1 MFESKTRFV
10 QAKELPVTNIDAQST
25 AQVEGESDPRFDG
38 LREAFAAQLA
48 SGEEVGASIAV
59 VEHGKPVVDLWGGFT
74 DETRTTP
81 WGRDTITNVWS
92 ITKTVTTLAAL
103 LLVDRGALDLDA
115 PVATYWPE
123 FAQNGKAA
131 ITVKQV
137 MSHTAGVSGWDMPFS
152 VEELYDYEGA
162 VAHLAA
168 QAPWWEPGTA
178 SGYSLL
184 NYGHIVGE
192 IVRRVSGKTLTA
204 FVAEEIAGRLGADF
218 TIGVPASEYDRVSDV
233 IPPPPANLDLPQLP
247 PEHPAIKTFT
257 PIPMDATVTQTDA
270 WREAE
275 IGAANGFGNARSVA
289 RIQSVI
295 TNGGEVDGVR
305 LLSQPTI
312 DRIFE
317 VQSDGMDL
325 VLFQHL
331 RFGIGYGLPSPQESQ
346 LPDRRIAY
354 WGGWGGSIILNDV
367 DRGFTFAYVMNRMDG
382 AVLGSARSAAY
393 QAEFFEAIG

>member
-1 MFESKTRFV
+1 MSDTRTPS
-10 QAKELPVTNIDAQST
+10 AHGT
-25 AQVEGESDPRFDG
+25 VEGEADER
-38 LREAFAAQLA
+38 FAALRTEFQRMLD
-48 SGEEVGASIAV
+48 SGEELGASLAV
-59 VEHGKPVVDLWGGFT
+59 VDHGEPVVDLWGGFR
-74 DETRTTP
+74 EAPRETP
-81 WGRDTITNVWS
+81 WVRDTIVNVWS

-103 LLVDRGALDLDA
+103 MLADRGLLDLDA
-115 PVATYWPE
+115 PVADYWPE

-152 VEELYDYEGA
+152 VEALYDYDGA

-184 NYGHIVGE
+184 NYGHVVGE
-192 IVRRVSGKTLTA
+192 IVRRVSGKTLKA
-204 FVAEEIAGRLGADF
+204 FVADEIAGPLGADF
-218 TIGVPASEYDRVSDV
+218 SIGVPRSEYDRISNVV
-233 IPPPPANLDLPQLP
+233 PPPPANLDLSQLP
-247 PEHPAIKTFT
+247 PGHPALRTFA
-257 PIPMDATVTQTDA
+257 PVPMDATVTYTDA

-275 IGAANGFGNARSVA
+275 IGAANGFSNARAVA

-331 RFGIGYGLPSPQESQ
+331 RFGIGYGLPSPQEAQ

-354 WGGWGGSIILNDV
+354 WGGWGGSIVLNDV

-382 AVLGSARSAAY
+382 AVLGSTRSAAY
-393 QAEFFEAIG
+393 QKVFLEAIA

>member
-1 MFESKTRFV
+1 MSDTRTPS
-10 QAKELPVTNIDAQST
+10 AHGT
-25 AQVEGESDPRFDG
+25 VEGEADER
-38 LREAFAAQLA
+38 FAALRTEFQRMLD
-48 SGEEVGASIAV
+48 SGEELGASLAV
-59 VEHGKPVVDLWGGFT
+59 VDHGEPVVDLWGGFR
-74 DETRTTP
+74 EAPRETP
-81 WGRDTITNVWS
+81 WVRDTIVNVWS

-103 LLVDRGALDLDA
+103 MLADRGLLDLDA
-115 PVATYWPE
+115 PVADYWPE

-152 VEELYDYEGA
+152 VEALYDYDGA

-184 NYGHIVGE
+184 NYGHVVGE
-192 IVRRVSGKTLTA
+192 IVRRVSGKTLKA
-204 FVAEEIAGRLGADF
+204 FVADEIAGPLGADF
-218 TIGVPASEYDRVSDV
+218 SIGVPRSEYDRISNVV
-233 IPPPPANLDLPQLP
+233 PPPPANLDLSQLP
-247 PEHPAIKTFT
+247 PGHPALRTFA
-257 PIPMDATVTQTDA
+257 PVPMDATVTYTDG

-275 IGAANGFGNARSVA
+275 IGAANGFSNARAVA

-331 RFGIGYGLPSPQESQ
+331 RFGIGYGLPSPQEAQ

-354 WGGWGGSIILNDV
+354 WGGWGGSIVLNDV

-382 AVLGSARSAAY
+382 AVLGSTRSAAY
-393 QAEFFEAIG
+393 QKVFLEAIA

>member
-1 MFESKTRFV
+1 MSDVGTPSKS
-10 QAKELPVTNIDAQST
+10 VTI
-25 AQVEGESDPRFDG
+25 EGEVDPRFAELGEEFQRRFD
-38 LREAFAAQLA
+38 
-48 SGEEVGASIAV
+48 SGEELGASIAV
-59 VEHGKPVVDLWGGFT
+59 VEHGRPVVDLWGGFREVEQT
-74 DETRTTP
+74 SR
-81 WGRDTITNVWS
+81 WQRDTITNVWS
-92 ITKTVTTLAAL
+92 ITKTMTTLAAL
-103 LLVDRGALDLDA
+103 MLADRGMLDLDA

-123 FAQNGKAA
+123 FAQNGKAG

-137 MSHTAGVSGWDMPFS
+137 MSHTAGVSGWDMPFTI
-152 VEELYDYEGA
+152 EQLYDYEGA

-168 QAPWWEPGTA
+168 QAPWWEPGAA

-192 IVRRVSGKTLTA
+192 LVRRVSGKTLRV
-204 FVAEEIAGRLGADF
+204 FIAEEIAGPLGADF
-218 TIGVPASEYDRVSDV
+218 TLGVPKSAYDRISNVV
-233 IPPPPANLDLPQLP
+233 PPPPAKLDFSQLP
-247 PEHPAIKTFT
+247 AGHPAIRTFG
-257 PIPMDATVTQTDA
+257 PIPMDATVTYTDA

-305 LLSQPTI
+305 LLTQKTI

-317 VQSDGMDL
+317 VQSDGMDV
-325 VLFQHL
+325 VLLQPL
-331 RFGIGYGLPSPQESQ
+331 RFGIGYGLPSKQESQ

-354 WGGWGGSIILNDV
+354 WGGWGGSIVLGDV

-393 QAEFFEAIG
+393 QKAFFDAIG

>member
-1 MFESKTRFV
+1 M
-10 QAKELPVTNIDAQST
+10 
-25 AQVEGESDPRFDG
+25 SDPRTPSDAGNVKGDADPRFSE
-38 LREAFAAQLA
+38 LRAEFQRQLD
-48 SGEEVGASIAV
+48 SGEELGASIAV
-59 VEHGKPVVDLWGGFT
+59 VDHGRPVVDLWGGFR
-74 DETRTTP
+74 EVLRTSP
-81 WGRDTITNVWS
+81 WQRDTITNVWS
-92 ITKTVTTLAAL
+92 ITKTMTSLAAL
-103 LLVDRGALDLDA
+103 MLVDRGGLDLDS

-123 FAQNGKAA
+123 FAQNGKAD

-137 MSHTAGVSGWDMPFS
+137 MSHTAGVSGWEMPFTLS
-152 VEELYDYEGA
+152 ELYDYEGA

-184 NYGHIVGE
+184 NYGHVVGE

-204 FVAEEIAGRLGADF
+204 FIADEIAGPLGADF
-218 TIGVPASEYDRVSDV
+218 TIGVPRSEYGRISNVV
-233 IPPPPANLDLPQLP
+233 PPPPVQMDLSRLP
-247 PEHPAIKTFT
+247 PGHPALKTFG
-257 PIPMDATVTQTDA
+257 PISMDATITFTDD
-270 WREAE
+270 WRDAE
-275 IGAANGFGNARSVA
+275 IGGANGFGNARSVA

-305 LLSQPTI
+305 LLSQKTI

-325 VLFQHL
+325 VLFQPL
-331 RFGIGYGLPSPQESQ
+331 RFGIGYGLPSKQESQ

-354 WGGWGGSIILNDV
+354 WGGWGGSILLNDV

-382 AVLGSARSAAY
+382 AVLGSVRSAAY
-393 QAEFFEAIG
+393 QRAFLDAIA

>member
-1 MFESKTRFV
+1 MSDVRT
-10 QAKELPVTNIDAQST
+10 
-25 AQVEGESDPRFDG
+25 GESSTVQGDADPRFG
-38 LREAFAAQLA
+38 ELRDELQRQFD
-48 SGEEVGASIAV
+48 SGAELGASIAV
-59 VEHGKPVVDLWGGFT
+59 VERGTPVVDIWGGYR
-74 DETRTTP
+74 EVERTSP
-81 WGRDTITNVWS
+81 WLRDTITNVWS
-92 ITKTVTTLAAL
+92 ITKTMTSLAAL
-103 LLVDRGALDLDA
+103 MLADRGELDLDA
-115 PVATYWPE
+115 PVAKYWPE
-123 FAQNGKAA
+123 FAQNGKAE

-137 MSHTAGVSGWDMPFS
+137 MSHTAGVSGWDQPFS
-152 VEELYDYEGA
+152 LEVLYDYDEA
-162 VAHLAA
+162 VSRLAA

-178 SGYSLL
+178 SGYSLV

-192 IVRRVSGKTLTA
+192 LVRRISGKNLKR
-204 FVAEEIAGRLGADF
+204 FVAEEIAGPLGADF
-218 TIGVPASEYDRVSDV
+218 SIGVPRSEYDRVSNV
-233 IPPPPANLDLPQLP
+233 VPPPPAQLDLSQLP
-247 PEHPAIKTFT
+247 PGHPAIRTFG
-257 PIPMDATVTQTDA
+257 PLPLDATLPRTDA

-295 TNGGEVDGVR
+295 SNGGEVDGVR

-317 VQSDGMDL
+317 VQSDGKDL

-354 WGGWGGSIILNDV
+354 WGGWGGSIVLNDV

-382 AVLGSARSAAY
+382 AVIGSVRSAAY
-393 QAEFFEAIG
+393 QKAFFDAIG